1 MVQQLHAIDKEYSV
15 ASELL
20 ALGVE
25 VTDETNAT
33 YLKVLFLL
41 SRAMILMINKKMDD
55 VLTVFHQA
63 SIVIESSIQNLQLK
77 EYLKAFYLV
86 LQVCYYLS
94 LGQVKTVKPNLK
106 QLQQSIQSIMEPNW
120 PSNDTIF
127 GQNGQNQLEMFM
139 WLPKEQLGI
148 LVYMVSV
155 SHSMMTGYMDK
166 AQKYTEKALDEIEK
180 LRACENKPL
189 LSVFQVILLEH
200 IVMCRLIMGNK
211 TAAIKVRIYL
221 QMFIVL
227 SCDSLIH
234 FLFCPFCRKLHWP
247 GKSVFRRQIKV
258 CWDAIRRSYTV

>member
-1 MVQQLHAIDKEYSV
+1 MLSFLPSAVQQLHASDKEYSV

-25 VTDETNAT
+25 LTDETNAT

-41 SRAMILMINKKMDD
+41 SRAMVLMIDRKMND
-55 VLTVFHQA
+55 VLTIFHQA
-63 SIVIESSIQNLQLK
+63 SIVIENAIQNLQLK

-86 LQVCYYLS
+86 LQVCYYLA

-120 PSNDTIF
+120 PADELIF
-127 GQNGQNQLEMFM
+127 GQNGQNPLEMFM

-148 LVYMVSV
+148 LVYLVSV

-180 LRACENKPL
+180 LRAQENKPI

-211 TAAIKVRIYL
+211 TAAIKVLYSQL
-221 QMFIVL
+221 N
-227 SCDSLIH
+227 LISN
-234 FLFCPFCRKLHWP
+234 KLP
-247 GKSVFRRQIKV
+247 CFRSRPNFAGDCIGP
-258 CWDAIRRSYTV
+258 